1 MKQRLAHLWY
11 VQLRPPLQRFLA
23 RILRVLPIS
32 SRRGGVPKGVI
43 WDAAEWI
50 REAERSGSA
59 PGHWQVKVRAAEWIA
74 GPPPQSLDPE
84 IPAVFESYRR
94 RRFPELSVTCIR
106 SGRVA
111 TSEGTVIAPDDRV
124 FDQFV
129 HQWGD
134 PIGGNKVFHLPGL
147 GRIERKA
154 GSWAT
159 LVVPASIVS
168 VGHYLMDGVLR
179 LSVLEAAG
187 LADDVRFIVP
197 NMQPKYVQ
205 PLEALGYP
213 AERCGGLQEGH
224 WEVERLLVPSYL
236 SAPGYI
242 RPWAAGWIRDRLGVE
257 RSRTGTRRLWISRGR
272 ARNRRLQNEDEIF
285 SILAPFGFEKVELE
299 SMSFREQVDRFAQ
312 AETVA
317 GPHGAG
323 MTNLMFAPRGARV
336 LELFPAVFVNP
347 VFYSM
352 ANSVDQEYYYLIGSA
367 QPVDWNPEGQ
377 RDLDH
382 FSVDPARFRQTLQLM
397 RVA

>member
-1 MKQRLAHLWY
+1 MKPRLARLWY
-11 VQLRPPLQRFLA
+11 VHLRPPLRRFLA
-23 RILRVLPIS
+23 RIVRCLPLS

-59 PGHWQVKVRAAEWIA
+59 PGNRQVKVRDAEWIA
-74 GPPPQSLDPE
+74 GPPPRSLDGDA
-84 IPAVFESYRR
+84 PAVFESYRR
-94 RRFPELSVTCIR
+94 RRFPELTVTCVR
-106 SGRVA
+106 DGRVA
-111 TSEGTVIAPDDRV
+111 TAEGTVIAPDDRV

-134 PIGGNKVFHLPGL
+134 PIGRNIVFQSPGL
-147 GRIERKA
+147 GRVERKA
-154 GSWAT
+154 GAWAT
-159 LVVPASIVS
+159 LVVPASAVS

-179 LSVLEAAG
+179 LSILEAAG
-187 LADDVRFIVP
+187 LAGEANFILP
-197 NMQPKYVQ
+197 DLHPRYVE

-213 AERCGGLQEGH
+213 RERCAGLRGGH
-224 WEVERLLVPSYL
+224 WEAEILLVPSYL

-242 RPWAAGWIRDRLGVE
+242 RPWAVRWIRDRLGVE
-257 RSRTGTRRLWISRGR
+257 RAHGGTRRLWISRGR
-272 ARNRRLQNEDEIF
+272 ARNRRLRNEEEIF
-285 SILAPFGFEKVELE
+285 SILAPLGFEKVELE
-299 SMSFREQVDRFAQ
+299 GMSFRGQVDLFAQ

-352 ANSVDQEYYYLIGSA
+352 ANSADQEYYYLIGSA
-367 QPVDWNPEGQ
+367 TPEDRNPEGQ

-382 FSVDPARFRQTLQLM
+382 FHVDAGRVRQILRRM
-397 RVA
+397 GIG